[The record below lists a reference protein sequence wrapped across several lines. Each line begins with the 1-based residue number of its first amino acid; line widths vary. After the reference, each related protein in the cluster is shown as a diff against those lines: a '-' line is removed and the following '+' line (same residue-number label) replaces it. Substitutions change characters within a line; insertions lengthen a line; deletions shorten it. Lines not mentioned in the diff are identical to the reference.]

1 MTSKDSLT
9 KQEEMSINLEAIV
22 NNYELR
28 RFLHFKSLLI
38 NNKWIANLLNKASY
52 FVLFFSLWVHKK

>member
-9 KQEEMSINLEAIV
+9 KQEEMSISLEAIV
-22 NNYELR
+22 NNYELH
-28 RFLHFKSLLI
+28 RFLDFKSLLI
-38 NNKWIANLLNKASY
+38 NNKWIASLSNKASY